1 MATIQVSAIIS
12 TWSTEVVR
20 VGQNGTEYRHIEVD
34 VMEANSQYPQQYK
47 LQLRSDN
54 YAKVTPFLQQNA
66 VVTFK
71 CNLQGRNWTNN
82 EGKIMNFLTLD
93 VFDVVQQP
101 AQNAPQ
107 TPVQNATT
115 QPAPVTAQPVQPV
128 PVPAPA
134 PAHPANTP
142 IF

>member
-82 EGKIMNFLTLD
+82 EGKTMNFLTLD

-107 TPVQNATT
+107 TPVPAPVQNAAA
-115 QPAPVTAQPVQPV
+115 QPAPVTAQPVKARPMNE
-128 PVPAPA
+128 PPY
-134 PAHPANTP
+134 
-142 IF
+142 